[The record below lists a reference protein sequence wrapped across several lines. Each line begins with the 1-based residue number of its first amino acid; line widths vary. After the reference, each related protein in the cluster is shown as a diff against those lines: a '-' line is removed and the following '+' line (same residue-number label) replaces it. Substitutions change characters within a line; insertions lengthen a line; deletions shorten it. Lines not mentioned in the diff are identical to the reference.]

1 MNLAEMMQIPQDWNR
16 DRFHDM
22 QTTLDAPCP
31 LLCRVCH
38 GTLNAPCPDDTDG
51 DCAWCSKPNRYHPC
65 FHPDTPTWADVI
77 NAGIAALT

>member
-1 MNLAEMMQIPQDWNR
+1 MNIAEMMQIPQNWNL

-38 GTLNAPCPDDTDG
+38 GTSIGPCPDDTDG
-51 DCAWCSKPNRYHPC
+51 DCAWCSKPNRHHPC